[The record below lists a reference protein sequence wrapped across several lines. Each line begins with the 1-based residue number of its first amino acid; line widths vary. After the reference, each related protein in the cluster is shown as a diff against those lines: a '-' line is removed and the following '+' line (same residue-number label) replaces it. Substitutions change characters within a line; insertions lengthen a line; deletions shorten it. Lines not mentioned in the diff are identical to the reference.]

1 MSVLSPEMPREY
13 HHVFLLSFAQCQSW
27 QLLMAES
34 YGKRLWDTTYK
45 PGLESEGLKYSDK
58 LDPGS
63 FLWQQ
68 HLFLPLLFPL
78 SVLQWPAR
86 PCWQELS
93 TAQLQAGM
101 LLLVR
106 FSLLSLQA
114 VHGNLHWQ
122 WHSALGNINSW
133 RSIQGSNVCNDLSKA
148 WKSSWAL
155 LSLSDWKL
163 LVKQRAGKPEFW
175 AVVCHNQSF
184 LEKYSLKKELPSG
197 EQVVYRM
204 NSMLRLIFI
213 ATMNLLKENS
223 F

>member
-1 MSVLSPEMPREY
+1 MEKDFERPLIC
-13 HHVFLLSFAQCQSW
+13 L
-27 QLLMAES
+27 
-34 YGKRLWDTTYK
+34 D
-45 PGLESEGLKYSDK
+45 LKVRALKCPNK
-58 LDPGS
+58 LHPGS
-63 FLWQQ
+63 FLWQH

-78 SVLQWPAR
+78 AVLQWPAR

-106 FSLLSLQA
+106 FSLLSLQS

-122 WHSALGNINSW
+122 WHSVLGNINSW
-133 RSIQGSNVCNDLSKA
+133 RSILGSNVYNDLSKA

-155 LSLSDWKL
+155 ISLSDWKL
-163 LVKQRAGKPEFW
+163 LLKKGVGKPEFW

-184 LEKYSLKKELPSG
+184 LEKYSLRKELPSG
-197 EQVVYRM
+197 EKVVYRM